1 MTVKGPKNFHRSLK
15 ALQAKAHITLWIS
28 LAILFTTPMI
38 ALGAQGGW
46 RTQQGP
52 EKELYV
58 ETPPIPG
65 VPYGKSPQEEV
76 NLPPEI
82 KEIDEKI
89 KKDAQQLIAPL
100 RSATQG
106 SQESQAGSG
115 DTGRGQLPQQAGS
128 QVPGIGPAQTPGTG
142 PASGVGAG
150 AGSQVQTPA
159 LSSEP
164 AKAAQTQGTA
174 GTSETK
180 VFTDQKTGSEPT
192 KGLKDTDKANLNV
205 RTSQRDQM
213 KETKGVETAE
223 SNLQPG
229 EKGKSS
235 GFMIKGLIAVILIG
249 LSAVAL
255 KVFFKRS

>member
-1 MTVKGPKNFHRSLK
+1 MTRKGQKDFSRSSK
-15 ALQAKAHITLWIS
+15 AIGIKANRIFWIA
-28 LAILFTTPMI
+28 LAILLVTEVICF
-38 ALGAQGGW
+38 GAQGGW
-46 RTQQGP
+46 RTQQTTD
-52 EKELYV
+52 KELYV

-65 VPYGKSPQEEV
+65 VPYGKSPQEDV
-76 NLPPEI
+76 NLPPEL

-106 SQESQAGSG
+106 TQESQFGSG

-128 QVPGIGPAQTPGTG
+128 QVPGIGQAQTSGTD
-142 PASGVGAG
+142 PASGGGAG
-150 AGSQVQTPA
+150 GGSQVQTPA

-164 AKAAQTQGTA
+164 AKAAQTQGAT
-174 GTSETK
+174 GTPESK
-180 VFTDQKTGSEPT
+180 VASDLKMGSEQT
-192 KGLKDTDKANLNV
+192 KGSKDTDKGNVNL
-205 RTSQRDQM
+205 RPSQ
-213 KETKGVETAE
+213 KEQIKEGRGVETAE
-223 SNLQPG
+223 SNLQTG

-235 GFMIKGLIAVILIG
+235 GFLIKGLIAVILIG

>member
-1 MTVKGPKNFHRSLK
+1 MKGPKNFHRSLK
-15 ALQAKAHITLWIS
+15 GLQAKAHITLWIS

-46 RTQQGP
+46 RTQQTTD
-52 EKELYV
+52 KELYV

-76 NLPPEI
+76 NLPPEL

-106 SQESQAGSG
+106 AQESQPGTG

-128 QVPGIGPAQTPGTG
+128 QVPGVGPAQTPGTG
-142 PASGVGAG
+142 PASGGGAG
-150 AGSQVQTPA
+150 AGSQAQTPT

-164 AKAAQTQGTA
+164 AKAAQTQGAA
-174 GTSETK
+174 GTPETK
-180 VFTDQKTGSEPT
+180 VASDQKMVSEPA
-192 KGLKDTDKANLNV
+192 KGPKDTDKGNVNL
-205 RTSQRDQM
+205 RPSQ
-213 KETKGVETAE
+213 KEQIKESKGVETAE
-223 SNLQPG
+223 SNLQPV

-235 GFMIKGLIAVILIG
+235 GFLIKGLIAVILIG